1 MSDSLAIAAVTAAL
15 RNLLQA
21 GFDAD
26 AANVQVITRPPDKV
40 QLTNNNK
47 VNLFLYHS
55 VINTQWRN
63 MDVPWRVKPGERG
76 HTPLPL
82 NLHYLVTAYYGES
95 EEGVDTI
102 TDGDRLLGSH
112 RLLGRAMGILHDH
125 MLLDAATIHAAL
137 PTRDQEEHPYDQ
149 VEHVRITPQSL
160 SLDEI
165 SKLWT
170 GFQTQYRPSAAYE
183 VSVVIIE
190 SSRPPRTPLPVLT
203 RGPGDK
209 GVDAQADLLPPYPTL
224 TSIRYPD
231 RQHAARLGE
240 EIVLEGHHLL
250 ADGVMVRFTNR
261 RVDVTNE
268 LAPPAG
274 STDSEIVVP
283 LPDEPANWPAGYYI
297 VEAVLS
303 TAGEP
308 DRTTNALSLAL
319 APRFTL
325 PATKIPRNNG
335 DVDLT
340 LECVPQI
347 REKQQVALLFGDRE
361 ILPESVST
369 PEPPGGPPPPTDPAA
384 PTTLTFHIDDVQS
397 GDYWLRLRVDG
408 VDSLL
413 IDYSATP
420 PQFDDSQKVTIT

>member
-1 MSDSLAIAAVTAAL
+1 MSDSLAIAAVTATL

-47 VNLFLYHS
+47 VNLFLYHT
-55 VINTQWRN
+55 VINPHWRN
-63 MDVPWRVKPGERG
+63 MDVPWRVKHGETG

-82 NLHYLVTAYYGES
+82 NLHYMITAYYGES

-102 TDGDRLLGSH
+102 TDGERLLGSH
-112 RLLGRAMGILHDH
+112 RLLGRSMSILHDH
-125 MLLDAATIHAAL
+125 TILDAATINAAI

-149 VEHVRITPQSL
+149 VEHVRIVPQPL
-160 SLDEI
+160 SLDEL

-183 VSVVIIE
+183 VSVVLIE

-203 RGPGDK
+203 RGPEDR
-209 GVDAQADLLPPYPTL
+209 GVDAQADLLPPFPTL
-224 TSIRYPD
+224 ASIQFPG
-231 RQHAARLGE
+231 RQPAVRLGE

-250 ADGVMVRFTNR
+250 ADSVTVPLTNR
-261 RVDVTNE
+261 RVGVTNE
-268 LAPPAG
+268 LAIPAG
-274 STDSEIVVP
+274 STESQIAVP

-303 TAGEP
+303 QAGAP
-308 DRTTNALSLAL
+308 ARTTNALAFAL
-319 APRFTL
+319 APRITL
-325 PATKIPRNNG
+325 SASTVPRGNG
-335 DVDLT
+335 DVEIT
-340 LECVPQI
+340 LDCVPQI

-361 ILPESVST
+361 IAPASIST

-384 PTTLTFHIDDVQS
+384 PTTLTFQISDVEP
-397 GDYWLRLRVDG
+397 GEYWLRLRVDG

-413 IDYSATP
+413 VDFSTTP
-420 PQFDDSQKVTIT
+420 PSFDASQKVTVT